1 MSTPTIERKLGWR
14 ASKGRNPENK
24 SGFHVTGHRIL
35 LEPEG
40 GERTTEGGIV
50 IPDSAAEKA
59 QAHNVWATV
68 LEIGTEC
75 WSDKNTDY
83 AEVGD
88 RVLVGKFAGKFE
100 TSPVDGKSYRFL
112 NDLDVIAVSTEGEL

>member
-1 MSTPTIERKLGWR
+1 MTPTIERVQGWR
-14 ASKGRNPENK
+14 AKKGRNPLNK
-24 SGFHVTGHRIL
+24 SGFYVTGHRVL

-59 QAHNVWATV
+59 EANNVWATV

-75 WSDKNTDY
+75 WTDKQTDY

-88 RVLVGKFAGKFE
+88 RVLVGKYAGKFE
-100 TSPVDGKSYRFL
+100 VSPVDGKRYRFL
-112 NDLDVIAVSTEGEL
+112 NDLDIIAVSTESEV